1 MKLLLDTHTLLWMFL
16 EPDKLAPA
24 ARAALAD
31 TETSLNI
38 SVASLWEI
46 TIKIA
51 KGQLVVPENS
61 VQYVLK
67 LVDAARIP
75 TLPIRPAH
83 LLELQKLPRH
93 HKDPFDRIL
102 IAQSRAEQI
111 PLVTVD
117 KDIREY
123 DVQILWR

>member
-1 MKLLLDTHTLLWMFL
+1 MFL
-16 EPDKLAPA
+16 EPDKLSHSAKA
-24 ARAALAD
+24 AMAD
-31 TETSLNI
+31 PETSLNV

-51 KGQLVVPENS
+51 KGQLSVPDNS

-83 LLELQKLPRH
+83 LLELQELPHH
-93 HKDPFDRIL
+93 HKDPFDRVL
-102 IAQSRAEQI
+102 IAQSRAEQL

-117 KDIREY
+117 KDIERY
-123 DVQILWR
+123 DVQTLQ

>member
-1 MKLLLDTHTLLWMFL
+1 VKLLLDTHALLWMFL
-16 EPDKLAPA
+16 EPDKLSHSAKA
-24 ARAALAD
+24 AMAD
-31 TETSLNI
+31 PETSLNV

-51 KGQLVVPENS
+51 KGQLSVPDNS

-83 LLELQKLPRH
+83 LLELQELPHH
-93 HKDPFDRIL
+93 HKDPFDRVL
-102 IAQSRAEQI
+102 IAQSRAEQL

-117 KDIREY
+117 KDIERY
-123 DVQILWR
+123 DVQTLQ